1 MINDERDE
9 RCRTIVK
16 RRRWMDGW
24 MDELRRRGG
33 KRAMEIIFG
42 VAVNTK
48 LKHMNLTANSGSAMA
63 A

>member
-1 MINDERDE
+1 
-9 RCRTIVK
+9 
-16 RRRWMDGW
+16 MDGW